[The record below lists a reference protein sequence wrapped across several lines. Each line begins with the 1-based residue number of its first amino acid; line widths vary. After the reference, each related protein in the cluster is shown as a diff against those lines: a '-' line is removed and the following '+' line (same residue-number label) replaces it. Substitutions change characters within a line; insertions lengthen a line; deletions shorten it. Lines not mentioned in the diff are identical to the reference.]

1 MHQEREELVK
11 FVFPRLRKLCE
22 SREVVWGEVDLR
34 WGVTD
39 EQVAEGQVLPICL
52 EEIKR
57 CRPYFIG
64 LLGERYGWVPKVVS
78 PDVIESEPWLEEHFH
93 GKKSVTELEIL
104 HGVLLNPEM
113 AEHAFFY
120 FRDSDYLNHLPA
132 GSDIADFTSDTPESR
147 VKLAELKQRIR
158 DSKFRFHEDYADPKE
173 LGELVLQDLT
183 AVIDQLFPDG
193 SQPDPLDRE
202 AMDHEAFARS
212 RERVY
217 VGRLEYFERLNAHAN
232 STGGKPL
239 VILGESGSGKSAL
252 LANWAIKYREA
263 HADDLVVMHFI
274 GASPYSNDWT
284 VMLRRIMG
292 EFKRRFDIP
301 QEIPDQADDL
311 RMAFANFLN
320 MASAQGRVVL
330 IIDALNQLEDRDGAP
345 DLVWLPLEIPANIRL
360 IISTLS
366 GRPQDEVL
374 RREWQTLQVEAL
386 KPEERWELIDKYLE
400 RYSKRLNADRVK
412 RIEEADQTANP
423 LYLCALL
430 EELRVFG
437 IYEQL
442 DQRIQYYLSAP
453 TVECLYQ
460 KILERY
466 EEDYD
471 RDRPGLVRDSMS
483 LLWGARRGLSEAE
496 LLEMLGSDQGPLPRA
511 YWSPLYLAADQSLVS
526 RSGMVGFFH
535 DYFRQAVYNRYVP
548 TKEKQQTIH
557 LHLANYF
564 LSRENSRRRVDELPW
579 QFAEAESW
587 QRLYDLLADM
597 AFFQDAWQADQFDV
611 KEYWAR
617 VENRTALRLVD
628 AYRPIVEKPKQV
640 SPPDSLID
648 LARFLKDTGHLN
660 QSLAL
665 WTHLVEYHSSTGEG
679 KKLAL
684 SLGNLAVIIRILGD
698 PDKAL
703 KMHEEEE
710 RICRELG
717 DKEGLHRCLGNQAL
731 ILRIKDQLDKAMVLH
746 KQEEYICR
754 ELKDKNGLSICLG
767 NQGEILFIQNNLDA
781 AIAKFKE
788 QEEICRELGNKD
800 GLLRIYANQAL
811 IHKARG
817 ELDIALDLLEKQE
830 IISRQLGNKYRLQQ
844 ALGNQAAILFVQGNL
859 EKAMEKL
866 KEQENLCREIG
877 EKYSLQLNLDG
888 QAQIHLDRK
897 EFDEAM
903 PLLEEQEKINR
914 ELDNQDGLQHSL
926 YHQALIYM
934 NQQKYELALSKLSEH
949 VCILRELEGRI
960 EDLARSLVT
969 EATLLAKE
977 MNRPHQAL
985 PLAEEAYHLLA
996 GRGQT
1001 ELMETI
1007 KEIMRW
1013 IRSLL

>member
-1 MHQEREELVK
+1 LVK
-11 FVFPRLRKLCE
+11 FVFPQLRKLCE

-39 EQVAEGQVLPICL
+39 EEVTEGKVLPICL

-64 LLGERYGWVPKVVS
+64 LLGERYGWVPEVVS
-78 PDVIESEPWLEEHFH
+78 PDVIEREPWIKEHVH

-104 HGVLLNPEM
+104 HGVLRNPEM
-113 AEHAFFY
+113 AKHAFFY
-120 FRDSDYLNHLPA
+120 FRDPGYLNHLPT
-132 GSDIADFTSDTPESR
+132 GSNIADFISDTPESR
-147 VKLAELKQRIR
+147 IKLAELKQRIR
-158 DSKFRFHEDYADPKE
+158 DSKFPLHEDYADPKE
-173 LGELVLQDLT
+173 LGELVLQDIS
-183 AVIDQLFPDG
+183 AVIDQFFPEG
-193 SQPDPLDRE
+193 SQPSPLDRE

-217 VGRLEYFERLNAHAN
+217 IGGSKYFDQLNAHAN
-232 STGGKPL
+232 STDNKPL

-252 LANWAIKYREA
+252 LANWAIKYQET
-263 HADDLVVMHFI
+263 HPDDLAIMHFI
-274 GASPYSNDWT
+274 GASSYSADWM

-292 EFKRRFDIP
+292 EFKRWFDIP

-311 RMAFANFLN
+311 RVAFVNFLN
-320 MASAQGRVVL
+320 MASVQGRIVL

-345 DLVWLPLEIPANIRL
+345 DLVWLPMEIPANIRL
-360 IISTLS
+360 ILSTLP

-374 RREWQTLQVEAL
+374 RRKWQTLQVEAL
-386 KPEERWELIDKYLE
+386 KKKKRKKLIRKYLKL
-400 RYSKRLNADRVK
+400 YSKKLRSDRVK
-412 RIEEADQTANP
+412 RIAEAHQTANP

-430 EELRVFG
+430 EELRIFG
-437 IYEQL
+437 IHEQL

-453 TVECLYQ
+453 TSECLFQ

-511 YWSPLYLAADQSLVS
+511 YWSPLYLAADQSLVN
-526 RSGMVGFFH
+526 RTGMVGFFH
-535 DYFRQAVYNRYVP
+535 DYFRQAIRNRYVP
-548 TKEKQQTIH
+548 TKEKQQAIH
-557 LHLANYF
+557 LRLANYF
-564 LSRENSRRRVDELPW
+564 LPRENNRRRVDELPW
-579 QFAEAESW
+579 QLAEAESW
-587 QRLYDLLADM
+587 QRLYELLADM

-617 VENRTALRLVD
+617 VENHTALRLVEG
-628 AYRPIVEKPKQV
+628 YRPIVEKPKQI
-640 SPPDSLID
+640 SPPDSLVD
-648 LARFLKDTGHLN
+648 LARLFKDTGHLN
-660 QSLAL
+660 QSLTL
-665 WTHLVEYHSSTGEG
+665 WTHLVEYHRSTGDG

-731 ILRIKDQLDKAMVLH
+731 IYRIHGKLGKALELH
-746 KQEEYICR
+746 QKEEDICH

-767 NQGEILFIQNNLDA
+767 NQGEIFFAQNKLDT

-788 QEEICRELGNKD
+788 QEDICRELGNKD

-817 ELDIALDLLEKQE
+817 ELELALDLLEKQE
-830 IISRQLGNKYRLQQ
+830 LISRQLGNKFRLQQ
-844 ALGNQAAILFVQGNL
+844 ALGNQATILFAQGNL

-866 KEQENLCREIG
+866 KEQESLCREIG
-877 EKYSLQLNLDG
+877 EKYSLQLNLDD
-888 QAQIHLDRK
+888 QAQIHMNRK
-897 EFDEAM
+897 ESDKAM

-914 ELDNQDGLQHSL
+914 GLGNQNGLQSCL

-934 NQQKYELALSKLSEH
+934 SQQNYELALSKLSEH
-949 VCILRELEGRI
+949 VCILRELEDRI

-969 EATLLAKE
+969 EATLLARE

-985 PLAEEAYHLLA
+985 PLAEESSH
-996 GRGQT
+996 
-1001 ELMETI
+1001 
-1007 KEIMRW
+1007 
-1013 IRSLL
+1013 